1 MILTLLIAAAVATGS
16 SKSAAKP
23 DARPAPTGGTAAAMQ
38 ALEHA
43 YQDRNP
49 DALDALYSADY
60 EYLVKPSGSDATTF
74 PTFTRDDEL
83 LAARNLFRGVQR
95 DGRTAMPPAQ
105 SIDVT
110 MTGLSENA
118 DPEHPD
124 SAAFYRLV
132 VCKEFALNMKLQNGE
147 VAKTTPS
154 LHVFQLVRG
163 DAAVRTSAQTADP
176 KRWYIRRWV
185 DDANGLAKSLAMA
198 KGDCSP
204 QPVPI
209 AEVVSLRLAIQPLG
223 NPACPTIDVMCTL
236 PKGGSAVVE
245 LFDVQGRRVNRQTVK
260 VAQGAQKLQAGAGAT
275 IKPGAYFVRVT
286 QGSAHA
292 SQKVLVAR

>member
-1 MILTLLIAAAVATGS
+1 MILTILIAAAVAAS
-16 SKSAAKP
+16 STKPAAKP
-23 DARPAPTGGTAAAMQ
+23 DARAVPTGGTAAAMQ
-38 ALEHA
+38 ALERG
-43 YQDRNP
+43 YQDRDP
-49 DALDALYSADY
+49 DALDALYSADF
-60 EYLVKPSGSDATTF
+60 EYLVKQSGSDTTSF

-95 DGRTAMPPAQ
+95 DGKTALPPAQ
-105 SIDVT
+105 SIDVV

-124 SAAFYRLV
+124 STNFYRLI
-132 VCKEFALNMKLQNGE
+132 VCKEFGLNMKMQNGE
-147 VAKTTPS
+147 VTKTTPS

-163 DAAVRTSAQTADP
+163 DAAVRTSAQPADP

-185 DDANGLAKSLAMA
+185 DDVNGLASSLALT
-198 KGDCSP
+198 KGDCAP

-223 NPACPTIDVMCTL
+223 NPTCPTIDVMCTM
-236 PKGGSAVVE
+236 PKGGSAVIE
-245 LFDVQGRRVNRQTVK
+245 LFDVQGRRINRQTVN

-286 QGSAHA
+286 QGTAHA
-292 SQKVLVAR
+292 SQKVLVAK